1 MIFPKKSPPFAH
13 GARVPAALPLGCGV
27 FFGGPLSV
35 SPCGGGSRRTPYLRV
50 RYFFCFPQKIPTLRR
65 VAPAGML
72 RYFHFVS
79 VPGFTGLV
87 YCTGPFLL
95 AGIAHYADHMVWAM
109 PVRTLTDGYGLL
121 RTIGTRHSVCHVL
134 SKFRSAWL
142 SCFLCPVR
150 SVPFSS
156 VFPCSHPVLCIIG
169 GSRGRSP
176 TADLIGAARLPPA
189 PCVPPAIRPRCGGY
203 LPSILMNLGRAV
215 SKSTPYQL

>member
-1 MIFPKKSPPFAH
+1 M
-13 GARVPAALPLGCGV
+13 VPLPNG
-27 FFGGPLSV
+27 
-35 SPCGGGSRRTPYLRV
+35 
-50 RYFFCFPQKIPTLRR
+50 RR

-72 RYFHFVS
+72 RYFPPSPRLRRTSHFVS

-87 YCTGPFLL
+87 HCTGPFLL
-95 AGIAHYADHMVWAM
+95 AGIAHYAVRIVWAM

-156 VFPCSHPVLCIIG
+156 VQFRSVPFSLAHTLCFALLEA
-169 GSRGRSP
+169 RE
-176 TADLIGAARLPPA
+176 GAARQPTSSERHV
-189 PCVPPAIRPRCGGY
+189 CRPHPVCRQPYGPVAGVIC
-203 LPSILMNLGRAV
+203 RAF
-215 SKSTPYQL
+215 